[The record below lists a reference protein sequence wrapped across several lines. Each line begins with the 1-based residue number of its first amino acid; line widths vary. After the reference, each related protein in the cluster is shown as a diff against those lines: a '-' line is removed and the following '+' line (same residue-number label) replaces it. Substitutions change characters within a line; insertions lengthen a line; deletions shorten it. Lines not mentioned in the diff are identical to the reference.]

1 MPSVC
6 PLRTAVVAASAALV
20 LLATCAAAAPPAPPK
35 AAAPKESPALYGM
48 GAQPCKAFVDVSG
61 EKDNREI
68 ALSGAMFSWAQGWFS
83 ARNVIGHENAP
94 RTVGGTLSAERLK
107 SLLVDECRSHPDEA
121 IYLAVNNLYQTLAS
135 KGL

>member
-6 PLRTAVVAASAALV
+6 PVRTAVLAASGALV
-20 LLATCAAAAPPAPPK
+20 LLATCALAAAPPK

-83 ARNVIGHENAP
+83 ARNIIGHENAP
-94 RTVGGTLSAERLK
+94 RTVGGTLSAERLR

-121 IYLAVNNLYQTLAS
+121 IYLAVNDLYQRLAS